1 MKLHLGCGRNRF
13 EGYVNCD
20 VSPQVKPDKIVDLEK
35 KLPFK
40 TNSVEEI
47 IIEHCLEHITNL
59 YPLLEEFQRICRN
72 NAVIKIRVP
81 YFSSESAF
89 STMTHVRF
97 FSLTTFDFLDA
108 ENSYHYDAPDVDMKT
123 IRKKLKWRWLF
134 FYMRILNKSQ
144 KLLRIY
150 QEIFPYVIPAREIEL
165 WLKVRK

>member
-1 MKLHLGCGRNRF
+1 MKLHLGCGRKRY

-20 VSPQVKPDKIVDLEK
+20 VSPEVKPDKIVDLEK

-40 TNSVEEI
+40 KDSVSEI
-47 IIEHCLEHITNL
+47 IIEHCLEHIKRL
-59 YPLLEEFQRICRN
+59 YPLLEEFQRISKN
-72 NAVIKIRVP
+72 GATIKIKVP

-97 FSLTTFDFLDA
+97 FTLTTFDFLDG
-108 ENSYHYDAPDVDMKT
+108 ENPNHYDAPKVDMKT
-123 IRKKLKWRWLF
+123 VRKKLKWKGPF
-134 FYMRILNKSQ
+134 FFMRVLNGSQ

-150 QEIFPYVIPAREIEL
+150 QEVFPYFIPAREMEL